1 LKTKRFGL
9 RSVSGESGAE
19 GGEQRL
25 AKRSRSATPAA
36 EPQTEARRHCGILRM
51 PARDERGFCEAE
63 QARSRGK
70 RGDRQACEAK
80 QKLRW
85 SRRNDS
91 FTIQKPENPF
101 LTLLRHSV
109 GLVLEFLI
117 VTKTVWFL

>member
-1 LKTKRFGL
+1 MQGFGL
-9 RSVSGESGAE
+9 RSASGESGAE
-19 GGEQRL
+19 GGEKRL
-25 AKRSRSATPAA
+25 AHRSRSATPAA

-85 SRRNDS
+85 SRRNNS
-91 FTIQKPENPF
+91 FNVQKPGIF
-101 LTLLRHSV
+101 LILLRHSV
-109 GLVLEFLI
+109 ELLLAFLI
-117 VTKTVWFL
+117 VTKTVRSL